1 MDIINKIKKDP
12 YNSINELSQIELEN
26 AITFAADKF
35 FNTKTPVI
43 SDEIYDLLVDF
54 LHLKYPKSKV
64 LKKIGAKVTGKNKV
78 KLDYYLGSM
87 DKIKPTMGKDFEKW
101 ILKYKAP
108 YYISDKLDGI
118 SALLVY
124 YVNNDIK
131 LFTRGTA
138 VEGLDITHLIKYLDL
153 PITDNLK
160 SSAEKS
166 KNKNILMAFRGEL
179 VISKSNFVKWSDK
192 LKNPRNSVSGLVNS
206 KKINPLLANDTDLV
220 IYEVVDPNMKIED
233 QYKLIKKLKFKCVE
247 YKKLEEINFEILS
260 KLFKNR
266 RTNGEYETDGL
277 IVTNSDIYTRN
288 IKDNPEYAFAYKDV
302 LEDQIA
308 ITKVIEIEWN
318 ISKDGYIKPT
328 LILEPVKIGGVEISR
343 VTGHNAKYIEDNK
356 LGSGAQI
363 ELIRSG
369 DVIPYIQKVLKSCKK
384 ADLPKGEWT
393 WNKTHVDIISD
404 VSSINQLIK
413 QIHFFFAS
421 FDTNGLGE
429 KIVEKLIDAKID
441 TILKILQATKNNFL
455 NVSGFKEKSAIN
467 LELSIKKA
475 MIDINMS
482 KLMAASN
489 KLGHGLGSERIKLI
503 LDKYPNLLKDY
514 KKWSKDEFIDK
525 IKEVYGWEEK
535 MSTLFVNNFSDFI
548 KFYDSI
554 KEYITIKNVVT
565 KIIKNEYTGKTIVFS
580 GFRDGELEK
589 KLQESG
595 AKITNSISKNT
606 NILIV
611 KDKTEETS
619 KILKAKELN
628 ILILNRDEIKI

>member
-1 MDIINKIKKDP
+1 MMK
-12 YNSINELSQIELEN
+12 
-26 AITFAADKF
+26 
-35 FNTKTPVI
+35 
-43 SDEIYDLLVDF
+43 
-54 LHLKYPKSKV
+54 
-64 LKKIGAKVTGKNKV
+64 
-78 KLDYYLGSM
+78 
-87 DKIKPTMGKDFEKW
+87 KW